1 MENDRRA
8 PIFGIGNIDVHL
20 AYIDADVAA
29 CAKISTESHR
39 RTRSRHI
46 AAFSSYVLIVNIP
59 DLSAHLFQLEK
70 RIVVFPVGDL
80 RPDTVS
86 IGYLGN
92 AFRPFT

>member
-1 MENDRRA
+1 MLQPVQKSGLKVTGE
-8 PIFGIGNIDVHL
+8 PGV
-20 AYIDADVAA
+20 V
-29 CAKISTESHR
+29 IS
-39 RTRSRHI
+39 
-46 AAFSSYVLIVNIP
+46 AFSSYVLIVNIP

-70 RIVVFPVGDL
+70 RIVVFPAGDL